1 MGEFPSDF
9 LNLSCSQGNEEPCPR
24 LSMSI
29 EASSLDS
36 LRNVLATP
44 CLHPTLGQQEIDFLN
59 KHGILQKL
67 ERERVRVSAPAIFD
81 QLTFAN

>member
-1 MGEFPSDF
+1 MGECSSEF
-9 LNLSCSQGNEEPCPR
+9 LNLSRRRDYGEPCPR

-36 LRNVLATP
+36 LKKAQATS
-44 CLHPTLGQQEIDFLN
+44 CLQPTLGQQEIDFLN

-67 ERERVRVSAPAIFD
+67 EKERVRVSAPAIFD